1 MIFLTFAWQKNEI
14 MAEPKDIETSP
25 KIQRP
30 LKVDKVLR
38 TSNKDSV
45 CKIEF
50 YKLADKT
57 DPFHIQQYRKEDN
70 PEVCGLNQLP
80 LTYEIDQ
87 MCTYCKERYKG
98 NKE

>member
-1 MIFLTFAWQKNEI
+1 

-57 DPFHIQQYRKEDN
+57 DPFHI
-70 PEVCGLNQLP
+70 
-80 LTYEIDQ
+80 
-87 MCTYCKERYKG
+87 
-98 NKE
+98 